1 MKTKWHQTLCLQLP
15 EKRRINKE
23 KLEKILYII
32 NFYSIKFQKYSEQ
45 SCMTEQFC
53 RSGETTSDVIY
64 SIGCAIKIIVNLT
77 IYKIFNKSILY
88 PALHLNLFALI

>member
-32 NFYSIKFQKYSEQ
+32 NFYSIEFQKYSEQ

-64 SIGCAIKIIVNLT
+64 SIGCFIKIIVNLT
-77 IYKIFNKSILY
+77 IYKIFLTNQSYIPLY
-88 PALHLNLFALI
+88 T